1 MIGSVTR
8 LAQAAERIID
18 DLGLDGD
25 PDDDRTGQP
34 VASPRPGATR
44 PRTRSEQLARFSS
57 APTVARITS
66 SDFLMDGGA
75 TASYF
80 HGKLAPQWPV
90 GLTAFS
96 SAPI

>member
-25 PDDDRTGQP
+25 PDDDRRAARRLSAAGRDETPDEIGT
-34 VASPRPGATR
+34 VGALLLG
-44 PRTRSEQLARFSS
+44 PDG
-57 APTVARITS
+57 ARITS